1 MSLFGRKSVV
11 GNGARST
18 RVFFATDVHGSERTF
33 RKFINAGK
41 FYEADVLIMG
51 GDILGKMAIP
61 IIREGDGR
69 FRATLQ
75 GRTEILE
82 GEAALQALQDRL
94 GTLGYY
100 SRVMSD
106 DEFRHTQADPQ
117 KVEKL
122 FRELARRRLE
132 EWVELAET
140 RLAGSGIRCFVT
152 GGNDDYP
159 EVLEALYADGRKSIF
174 GCEGKIASLDG
185 EHTMISM
192 GYSTPTP
199 WRTPRE
205 VSDEELGKMIEAMVG
220 QVSDVARCV
229 FNFHDPPV
237 DSTLDTCPMLDW
249 NTDPPAQ
256 IVRGGQVVL
265 FGAGSRTVRQAIE
278 THQPALGLHGH
289 IHESPGAV
297 RIGRTLCLNP
307 GSEYGEGVLRG
318 ALLTLAGG
326 EVTGFQLTS
335 G

>member
-1 MSLFGRKSVV
+1 MSLFGRRSSQ
-11 GNGARST
+11 GGAKGT

-41 FYEADVLIMG
+41 FYEAEVLIMG
-51 GDILGKMAIP
+51 GDILGKLAIP
-61 IIREGDGR
+61 IIREGEGR

-82 GEAALQALQDRL
+82 GEAGLRGLEDRL

-100 SRVMSD
+100 SKVMSE
-106 DEFRHTQADPQ
+106 DEFRHTQADTEA
-117 KVEKL
+117 VESL
-122 FRELARRRLE
+122 FMDLARRRLE
-132 EWVELAET
+132 AWVDLAET
-140 RLAGSGIRCFVT
+140 RLTGTGIRCFVT
-152 GGNDDYP
+152 GGNDDFP
-159 EVLEALYADGRKSIF
+159 EVLEALHGEGRKSIF
-174 GCEGKIASLDG
+174 GCEGKVVSLDDD
-185 EHTMISM
+185 HTMISM

-205 VSDEELGKMIEAMVG
+205 VSDEQLGEMVEAMAA
-220 QVSDVARCV
+220 QVSDLGRCV

-249 NTDPPAQ
+249 NTDPPSQ

-265 FGAGSRTVRQAIE
+265 FGAGSRSVRRAIE

-297 RIGRTLCLNP
+297 KIGRTLCVNP

-318 ALLTLAGG
+318 VLLTLAGG

>member
-1 MSLFGRKSVV
+1 MSLFGRRSSQAKSAK
-11 GNGARST
+11 GT

-41 FYEADVLIMG
+41 FYEAEVLIMG
-51 GDILGKMAIP
+51 GDILGKLAIP

-82 GEAALQALQDRL
+82 GEAGLRGLEDRL

-100 SRVMSD
+100 SKVMSEG
-106 DEFRHTQADPQ
+106 EFRHTQSDPEA
-117 KVEKL
+117 VESL
-122 FRELARRRLE
+122 FKDLARRRLE
-132 EWVELAET
+132 AWVDLAET
-140 RLAGSGIRCFVT
+140 RLSGTGIRCFVT
-152 GGNDDYP
+152 GGNDDFP

-174 GCEGKIASLDG
+174 GCEGKIVSLDG

-192 GYSTPTP
+192 GFSTPTP

-205 VSDEELGKMIEAMVG
+205 VSDEELGEMIEAMAA
-220 QVSDVARCV
+220 QVADLGRCI

-237 DSTLDTCPMLDW
+237 DSSLDTCPMLDW
-249 NTDPPAQ
+249 STDPPSQ

-265 FGAGSRTVRQAIE
+265 FGAGSRSVRKAIE

-297 RIGRTLCLNP
+297 KIGRTLCVNP
-307 GSEYGEGVLRG
+307 GSEYGEGILRG
-318 ALLTLAGG
+318 VLMTIADG